1 MNAYMRMGVTHR
13 EADLMSRLALALS
26 RTGKTWAA
34 FVLIDN
40 QEAGK

>member
-1 MNAYMRMGVTHR
+1 MRMGVTHR
-13 EADLMSRLALALS
+13 EDDLMSRLAIVLS

-34 FVLIDN
+34 FVLIGGDD